1 VVFFSPPYYRLELY
15 AGKNQSTEKYKSYEE
30 WLEKYWMKTI
40 EMCFY
45 VLKPGGKLC
54 YILSNYNSNMENS
67 QGFQIDILEDLILL
81 LERKTNIINNF
92 KLELTEE
99 HYKIIQSLINKKL
112 SSYKQQDIIKKR
124 LDNQNFIQIE
134 EVIDIF
140 KKNQLSCY
148 YCNEKVSLLYEIVR
162 ENKQWT
168 LDRINNDIG
177 HNSGNCVLA
186 CLSCNLKRR
195 RIGADAFLFTKQLNI
210 VKKDSETKDTN
221 IV

>member
-1 VVFFSPPYYRLELY
+1 MSEDKKIFINGTNNKYQINKLKKEPITLKKKKDVERWEIPIQFFEQD
-15 AGKNQSTEKYKSYEE
+15 K
-30 WLEKYWMKTI
+30 
-40 EMCFY
+40 
-45 VLKPGGKLC
+45 
-54 YILSNYNSNMENS
+54 
-67 QGFQIDILEDLILL
+67 QIDILEDLILL
-81 LERKTNIINNF
+81 LERKSNIINNF

-99 HYKIIQSLINKKL
+99 HYKIILSLINKKIT
-112 SSYKQQDIIKKR
+112 SYKQQDIIKKR

-148 YCNEKVSLLYEIVR
+148 YCNEKVCLLYEIVR

-168 LDRINNDIG
+168 LDRINNNIG

-210 VKKDSETKDTN
+210 VKQDSETKDTN

>member
-1 VVFFSPPYYRLELY
+1 MSEDKKIFINGTNNKYQINKLKKEPITIKKKKDVERWGIPIQFFEE
-15 AGKNQSTEKYKSYEE
+15 EK
-30 WLEKYWMKTI
+30 
-40 EMCFY
+40 
-45 VLKPGGKLC
+45 
-54 YILSNYNSNMENS
+54 
-67 QGFQIDILEDLILL
+67 QIDILEDLILL
-81 LERKTNIINNF
+81 LERKSNIINNF

-99 HYKIIQSLINKKL
+99 HYKIILSLINKKIT
-112 SSYKQQDIIKKR
+112 SYKQQDIIKKR

-148 YCNEKVSLLYEIVR
+148 YCNEKVCLLYEIVR

-210 VKKDSETKDTN
+210 VKQDSETKNTN

>member
-1 VVFFSPPYYRLELY
+1 MSEDKKIFINGTNNKYQINKLKKEPITIKKKKDVERWGIPIQFFEE
-15 AGKNQSTEKYKSYEE
+15 EK
-30 WLEKYWMKTI
+30 
-40 EMCFY
+40 
-45 VLKPGGKLC
+45 
-54 YILSNYNSNMENS
+54 
-67 QGFQIDILEDLILL
+67 QIDILEDLILL
-81 LERKTNIINNF
+81 LERKSNIINNF

-99 HYKIIQSLINKKL
+99 HYKIILSLINKKL

-148 YCNEKVSLLYEIVR
+148 YCNEKVCLLYEIVR

-210 VKKDSETKDTN
+210 VKQDSETKNTN

>member
-1 VVFFSPPYYRLELY
+1 MSEDKKIFINGTNNKYQINKLKKEPISIKKKKDVERWGIPIQFFEE
-15 AGKNQSTEKYKSYEE
+15 EK
-30 WLEKYWMKTI
+30 
-40 EMCFY
+40 
-45 VLKPGGKLC
+45 
-54 YILSNYNSNMENS
+54 
-67 QGFQIDILEDLILL
+67 QINILEDLILL

-148 YCNEKVSLLYEIVR
+148 YCNEKVCLLYEIVR

-210 VKKDSETKDTN
+210 VKQDSETKDTN